1 MITVSLTPYRRKHLR
16 ERLRH
21 PGDLNPKLLPR
32 IQCVLWRDEGRKPR
46 EIARLLAV
54 HRTTVVEWVNLWLAQ
69 GERGLLTLHYH
80 GNHRYLKATQEEELA
95 RKIEDGMFSRL
106 KEIESWVESRFKVR
120 YSTNGLGKLL
130 KRLKLVKKVPGIVPA
145 KADPRKQRA
154 FLKEVPEIAA
164 RAEGVP

>member
-1 MITVSLTPYRRKHLR
+1 MKPMIALSLTPYQRKRLR
-16 ERLRH
+16 ERQKR

-32 IQCVLWRDEGRKPR
+32 IQCVLWRDEGKKPR

-54 HRTTVVEWVNLWLAQ
+54 HRTTLVEWVNLWRAQ

-80 GNHRYLKATQEEELA
+80 GNRRYLKPRQEEELA
-95 RKIEDGMFSRL
+95 RKIEDGMYGRL
-106 KEIESWVESRFKVR
+106 KEIEAWVESHFKVR
-120 YSTNGLGKLL
+120 YSANGLGKLL

-145 KADPRKQRA
+145 KADLRKQRA

-164 RAEGVP
+164 